1 MEQKMQKNKFL
12 ETNDEFF
19 DHWRRFF
26 YGRNTLSLISSHKN
40 RLCLLERGIVHLK
53 FQIFCDSDEL
63 DLLEKGFF
71 L

>member
-26 YGRNTLSLISSHKN
+26 TGEIR
-40 RLCLLERGIVHLK
+40 
-53 FQIFCDSDEL
+53 
-63 DLLEKGFF
+63 
-71 L
+71 